1 MLRCA
6 PSFTAVVFLGLLP
19 WGLAASEDLDQRLQR
34 IFDSP
39 ALQPKRF
46 GPARWIRGG
55 AAFTTLETAPST
67 DGAKEVVEYETATGK
82 RSILVSHRQLTP
94 PKASK
99 PLTVDDYHWSNDAK
113 RLLIYTES
121 RKVWRTNS
129 RGDYWVLD
137 RATGSLKKLGGDAPA
152 SSLSFA
158 KFSPDGS
165 RAAYVRAN
173 NLYVEDLTSGAV
185 RALTTDG
192 SASLVNGASD
202 WVYEEE
208 LNVRDGF
215 RWAPDGKSLAF
226 WQFDVT
232 GVEQFALIDNTS
244 ALYPKVTNIPYP
256 KTGTK
261 NSAVR
266 VGVIAAE
273 GGTPR
278 WMQVPG
284 DPREHYIFRIEWLA
298 DGGGLAIGQ
307 LNRLQNIAKV
317 FVADPRSGVARLI
330 FEDQDAAWV
339 DVQHRGAQGSG
350 FDWLHKGKSL
360 LWLSERDG
368 WNHAYAVPR
377 DGGAPVLLTPGEAD
391 IVSLETVSPGSDW
404 IYYTASPENAT
415 QRYLYRSSAD
425 RPGPAVR
432 LTPVDQLGT
441 HAYDI
446 SPDGRWAFHTH
457 SRFDRPPIVDLVSL
471 PDHKQARILED
482 NAVLRANTASALD
495 PPVEFLQ
502 LHLDNGTVVDGWL
515 LKPRAFDP
523 AKKYPLLVHVYG
535 EPAGVTVV
543 DAWPGARGMF
553 HRALAAEGYLVASF
567 DNRGTPSP
575 KGRAW
580 RKSIYGA
587 VGVISAQ
594 EQTEAVTALARAR
607 SYVDLSR
614 VGVWGWSGGG
624 SNTLNLLFRSPDLFR
639 VGVSVAPVPDQR
651 LYDTI
656 YQERYMGLPD
666 ENAEGYRSGS
676 PINFAEGLRGKL
688 LLVHGSGDDNVHIQG
703 TQKLVNRLIELGK
716 PFDYMDYP
724 NRSHSISEGKGTT
737 LHIYRLIA
745 RYVEQHLPPGPR

>member
-1 MLRCA
+1 MLRRLL
-6 PSFTAVVFLGLLP
+6 FVRVILFFGVFPL
-19 WGLAASEDLDQRLQR
+19 GLAASDELRQRLGR

-39 ALQPKRF
+39 AFQQKRF

-55 AAFTTLETAPST
+55 AAFTTLETAPSAA
-67 DGAKEVVEYETATGK
+67 GAKEIVAYETATGK
-82 RSILVSHRQLTP
+82 RSILVSHQQFTP
-94 PKASK
+94 PKATK
-99 PLTVDDYHWSNDAK
+99 PLTVDDYQWSDDAK

-129 RGDYWVLD
+129 RGDYWVLN
-137 RATGSLKKLGGDAPA
+137 RTTGALKKLGGDAPE

-173 NLYVEDLTSGAV
+173 NLYVEDLTSGAIQ
-185 RALTTDG
+185 ALTTDG
-192 SASLVNGASD
+192 SATLVNGASD

-244 ALYPKVTNIPYP
+244 SLYPKITNIPYP

-266 VGVIAAE
+266 VGVIGVE
-273 GGTPR
+273 GGAAR
-278 WMQVPG
+278 WMQIPG
-284 DPREHYIFRIEWLA
+284 DSREHYIFRIEWMA

-307 LNRLQNIAKV
+307 LNRLQNTVTV
-317 FVADPRSGVARLI
+317 FLADPRSGAAKAI
-330 FEDQDAAWV
+330 FQDQDAAWV
-339 DVQHRGAQGSG
+339 DVQHRGDQSGG

-368 WNHAYAVPR
+368 WSHAYAVPR
-377 DGGAPVLLTPGEAD
+377 DGGAPVLVTPGEAD
-391 IVSLETVSPGSDW
+391 IVSLETVAPGSDW
-404 IYYTASPENAT
+404 IYYRASPENAT
-415 QRYLYRSSAD
+415 QRYLYRSSVD

-432 LTPVDQLGT
+432 LTPPDQPGT

-446 SPDGRWAFHTH
+446 SPDCRWAFHTY
-457 SRFDRPPIVDLVSL
+457 SRFDRPPVVDLVSL
-471 PDHKQARILED
+471 PDHKRVRVLED
-482 NAVLRANTASALD
+482 NAVLRANVASSLD
-495 PPVEFLQ
+495 PPAEFLQ
-502 LHLDNGTVVDGWL
+502 LQLDNGTVVDGWL
-515 LKPRAFDP
+515 LKPRGFDP

-535 EPAGVTVV
+535 EPAGVTVT
-543 DAWPGARGMF
+543 DSWMGARGLF
-553 HRALAAEGYLVASF
+553 HRALAADGYLVASF
-567 DNRGTPSP
+567 DNRGTPAP

-624 SNTLNLLFRSPDLFR
+624 SNTLNLMFRSPDLFR

-656 YQERYMGLPD
+656 YQERYMGLPA

-676 PINFAEGLRGKL
+676 PIHFAEGLRGKL

-703 TQKLVNRLIELGK
+703 TQKLVNRLVELGK
-716 PFDYMDYP
+716 RFDLMDYP

-737 LHIYRLIA
+737 LHVYSLIA
-745 RYVEQHLPPGPR
+745 RYIEEHLPAGAR